1 MGEKTVEALSET
13 EERDSLPRVIYF
25 LAVLI
30 LFEKSS
36 FYADIMIDVQTRND
50 SIAIVHPF
58 KTSPVMCARS

>member
-13 EERDSLPRVIYF
+13 EERDSLLRVIYF

-36 FYADIMIDVQTRND
+36 FYADNMIDVQTRND
-50 SIAIVHPF
+50 SIAIEHPF
-58 KTSPVMCARS
+58 KTSPVMCARG